1 MDVGVGQA
9 AEEDTRWVGARRIG
23 LSGWKETGVRRMLL
37 QDGEWHT
44 FVYCMYLITTYYSKS
59 E

>member
-23 LSGWKETGVRRMLL
+23 LSGWKEAGVWRMLL
-37 QDGEWHT
+37 HDG
-44 FVYCMYLITTYYSKS
+44 
-59 E
+59 